1 MPELSIMEMI
11 KYALSSLVDSKVF
24 ILVILEL
31 AILLISLV
39 FSKLMD
45 KKVVKITSIT
55 ASILILLFY
64 VSNYIDTLRVF
75 IDNVSTKLMEL
86 IYFPT
91 TLEFM
96 GIMIVSFIIMIFTL
110 VNKKSDKVIKFVN
123 TSLPI
128 IISFLFLC
136 IIEYINKYNVD
147 FNEFSVFSNPVLMS
161 LYEIAMGLF
170 IAWILGLIIREIDLL
185 IINSVRL
192 PKLKVN
198 DEKLVTINMNA
209 LESET
214 DDLEMPR
221 LKSGI

>member
-1 MPELSIMEMI
+1 MPELSIMEML
-11 KYALSSLVDSKVF
+11 KYALSTLVESKVF
-24 ILVILEL
+24 ILVVLEL
-31 AILLISLV
+31 AIFLISLV

-55 ASILILLFY
+55 ASLLILLFY
-64 VSNYIDTLRVF
+64 ISNYVDTLRVF

-96 GIMIVSFIIMIFTL
+96 GIMLVSFIIML
-110 VNKKSDKVIKFVN
+110 VTILNKKNGKVIKFIN
-123 TSLPI
+123 TSCPI

-136 IIEYINKYNVD
+136 IIEYINKYSVD

-161 LYEIAMGLF
+161 LYEVAMGLF

-192 PKLKVN
+192 PKLKT
-198 DEKLVTINMNA
+198 DEEKLVTINMNA
-209 LESET
+209 LESEV

-221 LKSGI
+221 LKNI